1 MEYQPLAPCGERAS
15 NGVRSVFVRIVGRSF
30 RASFPTKERVRAN
43 FRNTIS
49 IHLSCARVLYTRVKM
64 CVRARARLASG
75 QVRRGEKSKY
85 GNRRKTKRSGMCEK
99 VREKER

>member
-1 MEYQPLAPCGERAS
+1 
-15 NGVRSVFVRIVGRSF
+15 
-30 RASFPTKERVRAN
+30 
-43 FRNTIS
+43 
-49 IHLSCARVLYTRVKM
+49 M

-99 VREKER
+99 VREKEREREKVEHTSECAHVGEVGNKAPLVGAAE